1 MGRRTPMKN
10 HTQKEE
16 GHLAVSCYKCS
27 EGCVHLEYAN
37 LMFTFTQQQ
46 FLTFSEVISETRRLL
61 LEQREAAAEGTFTA
75 SETLVM

>member
-1 MGRRTPMKN
+1 
-10 HTQKEE
+10 
-16 GHLAVSCYKCS
+16 
-27 EGCVHLEYAN
+27 VHLEYAN